1 MHHITSLLLVF
12 LPLLP
17 AQTLT
22 RGPSVWEHSAS
33 SFLVAFKTSAAA
45 TGQIEWGP
53 TEALGNTTSGPS
65 TTNHA
70 IRITGLLPEHFYW
83 YRVRLNSVAATPVY
97 RTRTF
102 ASTGSDVSFFVFG
115 DSGVGNANQLRVA
128 SLSGTVGATRT
139 IAEQARTSLPMPFTF
154 MQSQPSQMLAALSQ
168 HLAWQGDARF
178 ILCRDPRATL
188 QLAQLECGAAGM
200 LFGWVEED
208 RCTEWWRLLPAT

>member
-1 MHHITSLLLVF
+1 MNDLTHLHDLHNWRVLAHVKLD
-12 LPLLP
+12 PLP
-17 AQTLT
+17 ADWRERLAERLGQRPRRIGAWAELALYGARLCLDAAQETAL
-22 RGPSVWEHSAS
+22 PA
-33 SFLVAFKTSAAA
+33 LV
-45 TGQIEWGP
+45 
-53 TEALGNTTSGPS
+53 
-65 TTNHA
+65 
-70 IRITGLLPEHFYW
+70 
-83 YRVRLNSVAATPVY
+83 
-97 RTRTF
+97 
-102 ASTGSDVSFFVFG
+102 
-115 DSGVGNANQLRVA
+115 QLRVA

-178 ILCRDPRATL
+178 ILCRDPHATL